1 MSKNDDRVLQLK
13 KIIDEKKENLKS
25 CKKTFLPITNCILD
39 LDGQKYNLNV
49 LQFDE
54 LQLLLVKLNIYLT
67 SAVNL
72 NISLMISGYSIND
85 WIEDINNKLDV
96 IEFRRKENELKVLEN
111 KLNKMLSDEKKTELE
126 LDEIA
131 ALLK

>member
-13 KIIDEKKENLKS
+13 KIIEEKKESLKS
-25 CKKTFLPITNCILD
+25 CKKIFSPITNCILD
-39 LDGQKYNLNV
+39 LDGQKYNINV

-54 LQLLLVKLNIYLT
+54 LQLLLVKLNMYLM
-67 SAVNL
+67 SSSCL
-72 NISLMISGYSIND
+72 NIDLMISGYCIDD
-85 WIEDINNKLDV
+85 WLDDV
-96 IEFRRKENELKVLEN
+96 NSRLSVLELKKKENELKALEN

-126 LDEIA
+126 LDEIT

>member
-96 IEFRRKENELKVLEN
+96 LEFRRKENELKVLEN

>member
-13 KIIDEKKENLKS
+13 RIIDEKKENLKS
-25 CKKTFLPITNCILD
+25 CKKTFLPITNCIFD

-54 LQLLLVKLNIYLT
+54 LQLLLVKLNMYLT
-67 SAVNL
+67 SAVSL

-85 WIEDINNKLDV
+85 WIKDTNDKLDV
-96 IEFRRKENELKVLEN
+96 LEFRKKETELKALEN

>member
-1 MSKNDDRVLQLK
+1 MSTNDDRVLQLK

-96 IEFRRKENELKVLEN
+96 LEFRRKENELKVLEN

>member
-67 SAVNL
+67 SAVSL

-96 IEFRRKENELKVLEN
+96 LEFRRKENELKVLEN

>member
-67 SAVNL
+67 SAVSL

-96 IEFRRKENELKVLEN
+96 LEFRRKENELKILEN

>member
-13 KIIDEKKENLKS
+13 KIIEEKKENLKS
-25 CKKTFLPITNCILD
+25 CKKVFSPTTNCILD
-39 LDGQKYNLNV
+39 LDGQKYNINV

-54 LQLLLVKLNIYLT
+54 LQLLLVKLNMYLM
-67 SAVNL
+67 SASCL
-72 NISLMISGYSIND
+72 NIFLMISGYSIND

-96 IEFRRKENELKVLEN
+96 LEFRKKETELKALEN

>member
-1 MSKNDDRVLQLK
+1 MQLK
-13 KIIDEKKENLKS
+13 KIIEEKKENLKS
-25 CKKTFLPITNCILD
+25 CKKVFSPTTNCILD
-39 LDGQKYNLNV
+39 LDGQKYNINV

-54 LQLLLVKLNIYLT
+54 LQLLLVKLNMYLM
-67 SAVNL
+67 SASCL
-72 NISLMISGYSIND
+72 NIFLMISGYSIND

-96 IEFRRKENELKVLEN
+96 LEFRKKETELKALEN

>member
-96 IEFRRKENELKVLEN
+96 LEFRRKENELKVLEIN
-111 KLNKMLSDEKKTELE
+111 
-126 LDEIA
+126 A
-131 ALLK
+131 

>member
-13 KIIDEKKENLKS
+13 KSIEDKKENLKL
-25 CKKTFLPITNCILD
+25 CKKVFLPITNCILD

-49 LQFDE
+49 LQFDK
-54 LQLLLVKLNIYLT
+54 LQLLLVKLNMYLT
-67 SAVNL
+67 SAASL
-72 NISLMISGYSIND
+72 NISLTISGYSIND

-96 IEFRRKENELKVLEN
+96 LEFRKKETVLKALEN
-111 KLNKMLSDEKKTELE
+111 KLNKMLSEEKKTELE

>member
-67 SAVNL
+67 SAVSL

-96 IEFRRKENELKVLEN
+96 LEFRREENELKVLEN

>member
-1 MSKNDDRVLQLK
+1 MFSP
-13 KIIDEKKENLKS
+13 
-25 CKKTFLPITNCILD
+25 TTNCILD
-39 LDGQKYNLNV
+39 LDGQKYNINV

-54 LQLLLVKLNIYLT
+54 LQLLLVKLNMYLM
-67 SAVNL
+67 SASCL
-72 NISLMISGYSIND
+72 NIFLMISGYSIND

-96 IEFRRKENELKVLEN
+96 LEFRKKETELKALEN